1 MNASVQTDVHQSAE
15 ATPDV
20 LSVRFGRPIVFGPA
34 ARPLAGRLHETRGP
48 TRGAVVICNPWGYEE
63 NCAFGALQLLA
74 RLLAESG
81 YETLRFDY
89 DGCGNSWGDF
99 ADADRLA
106 SWVASCGEAISYM
119 AARCDRVSVVGMR
132 LGAALAV
139 LASASHKAD
148 RVLLWD
154 PVVSGRRY
162 LRILRTMSM
171 MGVVAA
177 PDPTDPDGLVTIGH
191 SLNAATVTEIE
202 SIDLKGLSA
211 ACIVEALL
219 ISRPGGTDAQRLA
232 ASLQRVGVAAA
243 VEEHDGTDLLLDC
256 AAEQSVIP
264 RPIIERAVSFLTS
277 GRPEEPWIEQEL
289 LPATATLTAPGGS
302 AWTEEHFSLGS
313 AGLAAVLTL
322 PRQLSRAGVVLMVNN
337 GVARSIGPARA
348 WVQWARCWAA
358 LGIATLRVDLAGFG
372 DSNARPNQTEGNHYP
387 IGAIDDIA
395 LSIDYARSRG
405 LTPAVTVGLCSG
417 AFLGL
422 DAAAAGAELAGVFAI
437 NSQLFYLPDPP
448 GAPTRARRAAPLTH
462 PWVQRFLENTRVGR
476 RLGRHMPYPFW
487 WLLDLLR
494 LHPSPL
500 RGVYAARR
508 RAPVRLIYGED
519 NLGLQRLQ
527 QRDPVGL
534 ARCRKDGSI
543 VVMEGLDHSMFAP
556 RIRSQV
562 EIRAREFLTEHL
574 PAATTV
580 GDRRHE
586 AHHYVSATLAD
597 WSREQKRLLS
607 WQPSQSLLA
616 SLRSYE
622 RWRHSKNPW
631 SIVMRKAAVLRHRF
645 WSIVTG
651 ADIPLGT
658 RIAGGLLLPHPNG
671 IVIHPDATIGPN
683 CLIFQQ
689 VTLGG
694 GGDGA
699 PKIGGHV
706 DIGAGAK
713 ILGNVSIGDHAKIGA
728 NAVVLQNVP
737 AFATAVGIP
746 ARNIEAARSDT
757 PAV

>member
-1 MNASVQTDVHQSAE
+1 MNASVQ
-15 ATPDV
+15 PDV

-99 ADADRLA
+99 ADADRVA
-106 SWVASCGEAISYM
+106 SWVASCGEAIAYM
-119 AARCDRVSVVGMR
+119 AARCERVSVVGLR

-139 LASASHKAD
+139 LASAGHKAD

-191 SLNAATVTEIE
+191 SLTAATVREIE
-202 SIDLKGLSA
+202 AIDLKSLPA
-211 ACIVEALL
+211 ACIAEALL
-219 ISRPGGTDAQRLA
+219 ISRPGGSDAQRLA

-277 GRPEEPWIEQEL
+277 GRPQESRIEQEL
-289 LPATATLTAPGGS
+289 LPGTATLQAPGGS
-302 AWTEEHFSLGS
+302 AWAEEHFSLGS

-387 IGAIDDIA
+387 IGAIDDIT

-422 DAAAAGAELAGVFAI
+422 DAAAAGAQLAGVFAI
-437 NSQLFYLPDPP
+437 NSQLFYVPDPP
-448 GAPTRARRAAPLTH
+448 GAPERARRAAPLTH
-462 PWVQRFLENTRVGR
+462 PWVQRFLDNTRVGR
-476 RLGRHMPYPFW
+476 RLGRDMPYPFW
-487 WLLDLLR
+487 WLLDLFR

-500 RGVYAARR
+500 RGVAAARR
-508 RAPVRLIYGED
+508 RTPVLLIYGAE

-534 ARCRKDGSI
+534 GRWRKDGSI

-580 GDRRHE
+580 IGE
-586 AHHYVSATLAD
+586 QQAHDSVSATLAD

-622 RWRHSKNPW
+622 QWRHSRSPW
-631 SIVMRKAAVLRHRF
+631 SIVMRKGAVLRHRF

-713 ILGNVSIGDHAKIGA
+713 ILGSVSIGDHAKIGA
-728 NAVVLQNVP
+728 NAVVIKNVP

-746 ARNIEAARSDT
+746 ARNIEAARPEKP
-757 PAV
+757 PA